1 MEVADQVANYK
12 TLYETEKKEKENLA
26 LVKQNQFNKE
36 EVVLRAID
44 TVKSFFDIDK
54 WQIGQPI
61 VLADLSYQI
70 SLVDGVSAVV
80 PPEEDNPKGH
90 PVLITNKFLESGGY
104 SGNVYNILESTKNG
118 VVYPSLDPSCFELKF
133 PATDIEGR
141 VVGDSSGG
149 N

>member
-1 MEVADQVANYK
+1 MVTDAVNIKDAFIINIGVK
-12 TLYETEKKEKENLA
+12 FNLITK
-26 LVKQNQFNKE
+26 VGYNKE
-36 EVVLRAID
+36 EVVLRAIQ
-44 TVKSFFDIDK
+44 TVKDFFDIDK

-61 VLADLSYQI
+61 GLADLAHKI
-70 SLVDGVSAVV
+70 SIVDGVAAVV
-80 PPEEDNPKGH
+80 PPETEDNPDNS

-133 PATDIEGR
+133 PSTDIEGR
-141 VVGDSSGG
+141 VVGDSSGD

>member
-1 MEVADQVANYK
+1 MGY
-12 TLYETEKKEKENLA
+12 
-26 LVKQNQFNKE
+26 NKE
-36 EVVLRAID
+36 EVVLKAIQRIRD
-44 TVKSFFDIDK
+44 FFNIDK

-61 VLADLSYQI
+61 VLSDLAYQL

-80 PPEEDNPKGH
+80 PPEEDNPNGH
-90 PVLITNKFLESGGY
+90 PVTITNKYASSEGY
-104 SGNVYNILESTKNG
+104 SGNAYDIVSATKNG

-133 PATDIEGR
+133 PSTDIEGR